1 MQFFKKKNLT
11 KKPLANN
18 RIRAQ
23 QVRLIDE
30 TGGQMGVVSLSE
42 ALEMAQKRNLDLI
55 QVTEKVEPPVCKL
68 GDYGKY
74 LYTKEKKEQVL
85 QKQRGGELKGI
96 RLSFNIS
103 LHDMETRANLAKKFL
118 DKGDRVKIELPL
130 RGREKALGGFANEKI
145 NKFLEILKNFIPFKI
160 EKEVKREARGLI
172 MIISK
177 Q

>member
-1 MQFFKKKNLT
+1 LF

-23 QVRLIDE
+23 QVRLVDE
-30 TGGQMGVVSLSE
+30 TGKQMGVISLSE

-74 LYTKEKKEQVL
+74 LYLKEKKEQNP
-85 QKQRGGELKGI
+85 QKQKSGELKEI
-96 RLSFNIS
+96 RLTFNIS

-118 DKGDRVKIELPL
+118 DKGDKVKITLL
-130 RGREKALGGFANEKI
+130 LKGREKALGNFANEKI
-145 NKFLEILKNFIPFKI
+145 NKFLELLKVLVPFKI
-160 EKEVKREARGLI
+160 EKELKREPKGFT
-172 MIISK
+172 MIIIK